1 MRKPSTFFKVFT
13 ASLCCCLLAVVFLVQ
28 RRTQVEFSR
37 LENIIL
43 AQRDDLKTE
52 LTSLLFK
59 TQVLA
64 ALVVQNDGHVIGFDD
79 VAKVIADNEN
89 IETLA
94 LAPGGVISYVYPLQG
109 HETLLGMNLLDS
121 SDGAAAI
128 TPTSSAGIS
137 LYGPLKQAD
146 GTAVLVGRLPVFLKD
161 AAGLRKFW
169 GIASIALK
177 FPQILEAADLDLLE
191 EQGLTYEILRVNP
204 QNREQETIAGSA
216 RPFDASAPHLIM
228 PLQIFDAHWYFRIS
242 SSGVWYQSF
251 ENWIYIFF
259 ASVLSLLLASLA
271 QRNHD
276 LANARRSLEEI
287 VYKDPLTG
295 ALNRRGLF
303 QVMADRANTEKNEKF
318 CLYYMDLNQFK
329 AINDTYGHK
338 AGDRVLQHFAA
349 SIQAVA
355 PKDSAFARMGG
366 DEFILVL
373 FCACAHDHITSG
385 LAKVAA
391 DLAKGLPGERPN
403 VPISFSV
410 GKAEYPDDGH
420 TLDELLSRAD
430 KAMYQDKERR
440 RRQIRLVAR

>member
-1 MRKPSTFFKVFT
+1 MRKPSTFFTVFT
-13 ASLCCCLLAVVFLVQ
+13 ASLCCCLLAVFFLVQ
-28 RRTQVEFSR
+28 RRAQVEFSR

-79 VAKVIADNEN
+79 VAKVIADSEN

-94 LAPGGVISYVYPLQG
+94 LAPAGVVSYVYPLQG
-109 HETLLGMNLLDS
+109 HEALLGMNLLDL
-121 SDGAAAI
+121 SDGASAV
-128 TPTSSAGIS
+128 TPTGNAGIS
-137 LYGPLKQAD
+137 LYGPLKRPD
-146 GTAVLVGRLPVFLKD
+146 GTAVLVGQLPVFLKD
-161 AAGLRKFW
+161 ADGQRNFW
-169 GIASIALK
+169 GIASIALR
-177 FPQILEAADLDLLE
+177 FPQALEAADLDLLE
-191 EQGLTYEILRVNP
+191 AQGLTYEILKVNP
-204 QNREQETIAGSA
+204 KNQEQETIAGSA
-216 RPFDASAPHLIM
+216 RPFDGSAPHLIM
-228 PLQIFDAHWYFRIS
+228 PLQIFNAHWYFRIS
-242 SSGVWYQSF
+242 SSEAWYKSF
-251 ENWIYIFF
+251 ENWIYVFF

-276 LANARRSLEEI
+276 LANARRRLEEM

-295 ALNRRGLF
+295 ILNRRGLF
-303 QVMADRANTEKNEKF
+303 QVMADRTGDENNEKF

-349 SIQAVA
+349 AIQAVA
-355 PKDSAFARMGG
+355 PQDSAFARMGG

-373 FCACAHDHITSG
+373 FCACAHDYITSG
-385 LAKVAA
+385 LARVAA
-391 DLAKGLPGERPN
+391 DLAKGLPSEGPN
-403 VPISFSV
+403 MPISFSV
-410 GKAEYPDDGH
+410 GKAEYPDDGQ

-430 KAMYQDKERR
+430 KAMYQDKEHS
-440 RRQIRLVAR
+440 RRQFRLVAR

>member
-1 MRKPSTFFKVFT
+1 MRKPSTFFIVFT
-13 ASLCCCLLAVVFLVQ
+13 ASLCCCLLAVFFLVQ
-28 RRTQVEFSR
+28 RRAQVEFSR

-64 ALVVQNDGHVIGFDD
+64 ALVVQNDGRVIGFND
-79 VAKVIADNEN
+79 VANVIADNDN

-94 LAPGGVISYVYPLQG
+94 LAPAGVVSYVYPLQG

-121 SDGAAAI
+121 SDNAAAI
-128 TPTSSAGIS
+128 TPTSNAGIS
-137 LYGPLKQAD
+137 LYGPMKQPD

-161 AAGLRKFW
+161 ADGQRRFW

-177 FPQILEAADLDLLE
+177 FPQTLEAADLDLLE
-191 EQGLTYEILRVNP
+191 AQGLTYEILKVNP
-204 QNREQETIAGSA
+204 KNQEQETIAASA
-216 RPFDASAPHLIM
+216 RAFDAGAPHLVM
-228 PLQIFDAHWYFRIS
+228 PLQIFNAHWYFRIS
-242 SSGVWYQSF
+242 SSEAWYQSF

-276 LANARRSLEEI
+276 LANARRRLEEM
-287 VYKDPLTG
+287 VYKDTLTG
-295 ALNRRGLF
+295 ILNRRGLF
-303 QVMADRANTEKNEKF
+303 QVMADRAGNGNNEKF

-349 SIQAVA
+349 AIQAVA

-373 FCACAHDHITSG
+373 FCACTHDHITSG
-385 LAKVAA
+385 LARVAA
-391 DLAKGLPGERPN
+391 DLAKGLPGEGPN

-410 GKAEYPDDGH
+410 GKAEYPDDGQ

-430 KAMYQDKERR
+430 KAMYQDKERHR
-440 RRQIRLVAR
+440 RHIRLVAR